1 YSIADMR
8 LNGGSGGI
16 VAGQKGILLDSNL
29 TEKLTGVVGS
39 HCNIWVIS
47 RSKVS
52 GDFKSYAISAT
63 GVNPVPVLSRTGNL
77 NANFYLLGGLTPSPN
92 GRKIVAANTH
102 AAGGGLEVYDFDPAT
117 GLLANAVLLDD
128 TDVYYSACF
137 SPDHTKVY
145 ALIHQSNN
153 TQIYQF
159 DLNAA
164 NPSATKTLLG
174 PVSSFGKLKLASDGK
189 IYFRS

>member
-1 YSIADMR
+1 
-8 LNGGSGGI
+8 
-16 VAGQKGILLDSNL
+16 
-29 TEKLTGVVGS
+29 
-39 HCNIWVIS
+39 
-47 RSKVS
+47 
-52 GDFKSYAISAT
+52 
-63 GVNPVPVLSRTGNL
+63 
-77 NANFYLLGGLTPSPN
+77 
-92 GRKIVAANTH
+92 
-102 AAGGGLEVYDFDPAT
+102 
-117 GLLANAVLLDD
+117 AVLLDD

-189 IYFRS
+189 IYFRSGTNYLGSIAYPNSPALACGFTLNSIQFASNYISRALPNVVPFIQQDTAAFVASS